1 SGPNGRDAVIRPG
14 EIYTADF
21 DVAGPHRVIV
31 ISREDLNRGRYVL
44 AVVCTSAKFAS
55 RSTLPNCVPFRA
67 GHFGFTGD
75 CVAQCENILSIE
87 MSRLDLAAAP
97 KGLLDDLTMRDLIK
111 AIGYVMES
119 DC

>member
-1 SGPNGRDAVIRPG
+1 VIRPG

-44 AVVCTSAKFAS
+44 SVVCTSARFAS

-67 GHFGFTGD
+67 GQFGFIVD
-75 CVAQCENILSIE
+75 CVAQCENIVSIE
-87 MSRLDLAAAP
+87 KTQLDLSAGP
-97 KGLLDDLTMRDLIK
+97 VGVLDELAMRDLIK

-119 DC
+119 DCEPS